1 MNQKETSMRQSRN
14 YMFSDVLLGTPDA
27 VAKVKGDENH
37 RGLVGYV
44 YFYGSAGGSLV
55 LAEIEGLP
63 YEDQKCPNGI
73 FGFHIHEG
81 NTCTGTPEDPF
92 ADTKNHWNPEGC
104 EHPEHAGDMPSL
116 FGNRGFAWMMFYT
129 DRFYPEEVVGKTV
142 VIHDMPDDFRSQP
155 SGDSGRKIACGEII

>member
-1 MNQKETSMRQSRN
+1 MKGPYVNQKETSMRQSRN

-63 YEDQKCPNGI
+63 YEDQLSLI
-73 FGFHIHEG
+73 HISEPTRH
-81 NTCTGTPEDPF
+81 
-92 ADTKNHWNPEGC
+92 
-104 EHPEHAGDMPSL
+104 
-116 FGNRGFAWMMFYT
+116 
-129 DRFYPEEVVGKTV
+129 
-142 VIHDMPDDFRSQP
+142 
-155 SGDSGRKIACGEII
+155 